1 MKKIIAAL
9 LSLLVLTGCAAGSG
23 GQVLSYQQ
31 ISQEEARER
40 MAESEN
46 YVILDV
52 RTEEEFASGHI
63 RNALNLPLQ
72 EIGDQTPSLL
82 PDLSQEIYVY
92 CRSGNRSKQASQILA
107 ELGYTNV
114 FEFGGI
120 HSWDGEIVK

>member
-1 MKKIIAAL
+1 M
-9 LSLLVLTGCAAGSG
+9 
-23 GQVLSYQQ
+23 
-31 ISQEEARER
+31 
-40 MAESEN
+40 
-46 YVILDV
+46 

-63 RNALNLPLQ
+63 RDALNLPLQ
-72 EIGDQTPSLL
+72 DLGNTPPALL